1 MGSVPRRAAAARLA
15 RASVGAGTRTSADV
29 APQKKKNVRHSI
41 GSSSLQ
47 GSVGEKIVDDISL
60 RQQSFGESIGI
71 FPLRKSRQGLTLVH
85 FSAQLKRI
93 MWDRGAFRGCVGGV

>member
-1 MGSVPRRAAAARLA
+1 VGSVPRRAAAARLA
-15 RASVGAGTRTSADV
+15 RASVGAAGTGADIV
-29 APQKKKNVRHSI
+29 PQKKKNVRHSI

-93 MWDRGAFRGCVGGV
+93 MWDRDAFRGCVGGV